1 MKRHLAAILFSL
13 ATLLGAAPSALAT
26 PRRPAPAPPLT
37 ILISIDA
44 FRADYLDRGV
54 TPNLA
59 ALAAEG
65 ARAAMR
71 PSYPSKTFPNHYALV
86 TGRRPD
92 ENGIVANNML
102 DPAIPGVTF
111 KMSNEAAVEDGRW
124 WGEAEPIW
132 VSAEKAGIFTGTM
145 FWPGSEAEIHG
156 VRPHYSAHYEMAMPS
171 DARVDRALAW
181 LDKPPAERPRF
192 VTLYFDIVDS
202 AGHEFGPDS
211 AEVNQAAAT
220 VDAAIGRLRQGLK
233 ARKLA
238 ANIVVVADHGM
249 APTSNDRLIYI
260 DDIIP
265 RDSYTALDLGPFGTI
280 FPKPGR
286 EAEVQA
292 LVGQRPHL
300 TCWNKA
306 DIPARLHYGHN
317 ARVAPIICMPQT
329 DWLLTTHDAKRS
341 RPTGGEHGYDNQSP
355 EMLAVFVAS
364 GPAIRRGVR
373 LPVFDNVDVYPLL
386 AKLVGVKPQPND
398 GRLSDLA
405 PALAK

>member
-1 MKRHLAAILFSL
+1 MKRFLAAV
-13 ATLLGAAPSALAT
+13 ALLLCAFAPPAVAARP
-26 PRRPAPAPPLT
+26 RPASTPPVT

-54 TPNLA
+54 TPNLS

-71 PSYPSKTFPNHYALV
+71 PSYPSKTFPNHYTLV

-92 ENGIVANNML
+92 ENGIVANNMQ

-111 KMSNEAAVEDGRW
+111 KMSNQAAVEDGHW
-124 WGEAEPIW
+124 WGQAEPIW
-132 VSAEKAGIFTGTM
+132 VSAEKAGIPTGTM

-171 DARVDRALAW
+171 DVRVDHALAW
-181 LDKPPAERPRF
+181 LDKRPAERPRF
-192 VTLYFDIVDS
+192 VTLYFDIVDT

-211 AEVNQAAAT
+211 TEVNRAAAT
-220 VDAAIGRLRQGLK
+220 VDAAIGRLREGLK
-233 ARKLA
+233 ARGLA

-249 APTSNDRLIYI
+249 APTSSDRLIYI

-265 RDSYTALDLGPFGTI
+265 KDSYTALDLGPLGTI
-280 FPKPGR
+280 YPKPGR

-292 LVGQRPHL
+292 LVGKRAHL
-300 TCWNKA
+300 ECWNKA

-317 ARVAPIICMPQT
+317 PRVAPIVCMPQT

-341 RPTGGEHGYDNQSP
+341 RPTGGDHGYDNQSP

-364 GPAIRRGVR
+364 GPAIRHGVR

-386 AKLVGVKPQPND
+386 ARLVGVKPQPND